1 MKKYYKLGK
10 IFGIEIGLH
19 YSWFFIFFFLSYVL
33 SKDYFPQYF
42 PELTTLQFWIVG
54 TLSAL
59 FLFASVL
66 LHELCH
72 SLVAKANNIPIRR
85 IQLFFFGGVA
95 ELQEEPTN
103 PLVELF
109 MALAGP
115 FFSIALGLFCFAIYP
130 LITALPVQAILH
142 YLARINLILGIFNL
156 LPGFPLD
163 GGRAFRAFL
172 WLITKNYE
180 KATFY
185 ATRSGKFIG
194 GMLMLLGFLSI
205 FSGSFGGIWF
215 VLIGGFLYFM
225 AEMSFEQVII
235 KKKLIHVKVREVY
248 EKNFDV
254 LKPNKTVTECL
265 ADLLHSPQDLFP
277 VTDKNKNL
285 LGAVSINRLQ
295 QIPPQI
301 RNKITIK
308 QVMIPAK
315 KIPKVTLSSDLYPIL
330 IDMAKNGASLLPV
343 TKGKKV
349 IGIIS
354 KEAVL
359 HYLRVKMSFKV

>member
-115 FFSIALGLFCFAIYP
+115 FFSIALGLFCSAI
-130 LITALPVQAILH
+130 
-142 YLARINLILGIFNL
+142 
-156 LPGFPLD
+156 
-163 GGRAFRAFL
+163 
-172 WLITKNYE
+172 
-180 KATFY
+180 
-185 ATRSGKFIG
+185 
-194 GMLMLLGFLSI
+194 
-205 FSGSFGGIWF
+205 
-215 VLIGGFLYFM
+215 
-225 AEMSFEQVII
+225 
-235 KKKLIHVKVREVY
+235 
-248 EKNFDV
+248 
-254 LKPNKTVTECL
+254 
-265 ADLLHSPQDLFP
+265 
-277 VTDKNKNL
+277 
-285 LGAVSINRLQ
+285 
-295 QIPPQI
+295 
-301 RNKITIK
+301 
-308 QVMIPAK
+308 
-315 KIPKVTLSSDLYPIL
+315 
-330 IDMAKNGASLLPV
+330 
-343 TKGKKV
+343 
-349 IGIIS
+349 
-354 KEAVL
+354 
-359 HYLRVKMSFKV
+359 